1 MNFRISA
8 ICAAAALACCSL
20 TGAAYADEFA
30 ERCALLSQQETINV
44 VYRDS
49 PVAGDTT
56 RSTSELNRMGGVAAG
71 GYHNI
76 YGLTFAKPHF
86 VMQVTPRA
94 FIDDDGRICA
104 LPQIAIQLGF
114 SEFAV
119 YLAKE
124 LVNPCLR
131 EVIREH
137 EQEHVTTWKS
147 HLRASAQLLAT
158 VLQQNRGEARI
169 YASREET
176 EAGVQAWAR
185 ELVAP
190 WSQRILQSVEEA
202 QKSID
207 TRVSYDRVTSRL
219 RACARTMR

>member
-1 MNFRISA
+1 MNLRVA
-8 ICAAAALACCSL
+8 LLCAAAAQLYCSL

-30 ERCALLSQQETINV
+30 ERCALLSQQRTINV
-44 VYRDS
+44 AYRDS
-49 PVAGDTT
+49 PVASDAT
-56 RSTSELNRMGGVAAG
+56 RSTSELNRIGGVAAG
-71 GYHNI
+71 EYHNI
-76 YGLTFAKPHF
+76 YGMTFAKPQF

-94 FIDDDGRICA
+94 FIDADGRICA
-104 LPQIAIQLGF
+104 LPEIAIQLGF
-114 SEFAV
+114 SAFAV

-124 LVNPCLR
+124 LLNPCHR

-190 WSQRILQSVEEA
+190 WSQRVLQSVEEA

-207 TRVSYDRVTSRL
+207 TQVSYDRVTSRL